1 MKEQIEF
8 KEKESKECA
17 WDGDGSYFLL
27 SAYSIDY
34 LYINIRCVYK
44 FMKFFQ
50 YIFLKALGSLDRD
63 YIVLILLP
71 QHQSFIQDAPQKKK
85 GNIPILSILHPAQAI
100 MQ

>member
-1 MKEQIEF
+1 MEM
-8 KEKESKECA
+8 
-17 WDGDGSYFLL
+17 DRLSYFPL
-27 SAYSIDY
+27 SEYSIDY

-44 FMKFFQ
+44 FMKFLQ
-50 YIFLKALGSLDRD
+50 YIFLKALGSSDRD

-71 QHQSFIQDAPQKKK
+71 QHQSFIQDAPHKKKK

>member
-1 MKEQIEF
+1 
-8 KEKESKECA
+8 
-17 WDGDGSYFLL
+17 
-27 SAYSIDY
+27 
-34 LYINIRCVYK
+34 
-44 FMKFFQ
+44 MKFFQ